1 MPRAGGVR
9 ADAAVLAGSF
19 LSYVELQR
27 LTKSYGSTVAVD
39 SVDVRVE
46 RGEFFSLLGPSGC
59 GKTTTLRM
67 IAGFV
72 KPNSGDILIGGDN
85 VTALPPERRGIG
97 IVFQNYAIFPH
108 MHVYDNIAFG
118 LRMRKMPQS
127 EIGKRVGNAL
137 EQVGLSGY
145 AARYQRQLSGGEQQ
159 RVALARV
166 LVTEPSILL
175 LDEPLSALDKKLREE
190 MKYWI
195 KELQKSL
202 AITTIYVTHDQG
214 EALTM
219 SDRIAVM
226 NGGAIMQI
234 GSPKDIY
241 EHPVNRFVTEF
252 IGESNILTASV
263 IGAGESGIRLE
274 LGSETFD
281 APVRDG
287 LAEGAEVSL
296 AIRPEQILLGPE
308 AGRVPDQLHASVRDI
323 SYQGAII
330 RYRLDLHG
338 QVLIAEAPNRG
349 GQTVFSLNEEVA
361 VAWPSSASEI
371 LTD

>member
-1 MPRAGGVR
+1 MS
-9 ADAAVLAGSF
+9 D
-19 LSYVELQR
+19 VELQR
-27 LTKSYGSTVAVD
+27 LTRTYGSTVAVD
-39 SVDVRVE
+39 SVDVRVD

-72 KPNSGDILIGGDN
+72 KPSSGDILIGGEN

-118 LRMRKMPQS
+118 LRMRKMPKS
-127 EIGKRVGNAL
+127 EIARRVGSAL
-137 EQVGLSGY
+137 EQVGLAGY

-195 KELQKSL
+195 KELQKAL
-202 AITTIYVTHDQG
+202 GITTLYVTHDQG

-226 NGGAIMQI
+226 NGGAIVQI
-234 GSPKDIY
+234 GTPKEIY
-241 EHPVNRFVTEF
+241 EHPINRFVTEF
-252 IGESNILTASV
+252 IGESNILKV
-263 IGAGESGIRLE
+263 RVAGTGEAGVRLA
-274 LGSETFD
+274 LGPAAFD
-281 APVRDG
+281 APAREG

-296 AIRPEQILLGPE
+296 AIRPEQILLGDE
-308 AGRVPDQLHASVRDI
+308 AHGMPDRLRASVRDI
-323 SYQGAII
+323 SYQGAVI

-338 QVLIAEAPNRG
+338 QALIAEAPNRG
-349 GQTVFSLNEEVA
+349 GRTVFAPNDDVA
-361 VAWPSSASEI
+361 LAWPPSAGEI
-371 LTD
+371 LID

>member
-1 MPRAGGVR
+1 M
-9 ADAAVLAGSF
+9 
-19 LSYVELQR
+19 
-27 LTKSYGSTVAVD
+27 YGSTVAVH

-72 KPNSGDILIGGDN
+72 KPSSGDILIGGEN

-118 LRMRKMPQS
+118 LRMRKMPKS
-127 EIGKRVGNAL
+127 EIAERVGSAL
-137 EQVGLSGY
+137 EQVGLAGY

-195 KELQKSL
+195 KELQKAL
-202 AITTIYVTHDQG
+202 GITTLYVTHDQG

-226 NGGAIMQI
+226 NGGAIVQI
-234 GSPKDIY
+234 GTPKEIY
-241 EHPVNRFVTEF
+241 EHPINRFVTEF
-252 IGESNILTASV
+252 IGESNILKV
-263 IGAGESGIRLE
+263 RVAGTGEAGVRLA
-274 LGSETFD
+274 LGPAAFD
-281 APVRDG
+281 APAREG

-296 AIRPEQILLGPE
+296 AIRPEQILLGDE
-308 AGRVPDQLHASVRDI
+308 AHGMPDRLRASVRDI
-323 SYQGAII
+323 SYQGAVI

-338 QVLIAEAPNRG
+338 QALIAEAPNRG
-349 GQTVFSLNEEVA
+349 GRTVFAPNDDVA
-361 VAWPSSASEI
+361 LAWPSSAGEI

>member
-1 MPRAGGVR
+1 M
-9 ADAAVLAGSF
+9 
-19 LSYVELQR
+19 SYVELTR
-27 LTKSYGSTVAVD
+27 LTKTFGSTVAVD
-39 SVDVRVE
+39 AVDVRVE

-72 KPNSGDILIGGDN
+72 RPSGGDILIGGDD
-85 VTALPPERRGIG
+85 VTALPPEKRGIG

-108 MHVYDNIAFG
+108 MHVFDNIAFG
-118 LRMRKMPQS
+118 LRMRKVPKH
-127 EIGKRVGNAL
+127 EIGRRVGAAL
-137 EQVGLSGY
+137 EQVGLGGY

-202 AITTIYVTHDQG
+202 GITTIYVTHDQG

-226 NGGAIMQI
+226 NAGAIMQI
-234 GSPKDIY
+234 GTPKEIY

-252 IGESNILTASV
+252 IGDSNILTARV
-263 IGAGESGIRLE
+263 AALDADACRLA
-274 LGSETFD
+274 LGPFEFD
-281 APVRDG
+281 APSRAG
-287 LAEGAEVSL
+287 LAEGQEVAL
-296 AIRPEQILLGPE
+296 AIRPERILLGEE
-308 AGRVPDQLHASVRDI
+308 ARAAPDALRASVRDMT
-323 SYQGAII
+323 YQGAII
-330 RYRLDLHG
+330 RYRLDLAG
-338 QVLIAEAPNRG
+338 QPIVAETPNRG
-349 GQTVFSLNEEVA
+349 DREVLTASDEVA
-361 VAWPSSASEI
+361 VAWQPVAGEI
-371 LTD
+371 LAD

>member
-1 MPRAGGVR
+1 M
-9 ADAAVLAGSF
+9 SE
-19 LSYVELQR
+19 VELQR
-27 LTKSYGSTVAVD
+27 LTKTFGSTVAVD
-39 SVDVRVE
+39 SVDVRVVS
-46 RGEFFSLLGPSGC
+46 GEFFSLLGPSGC

-72 KPNSGDILIGGDN
+72 KPTSGDILIGGDN

-118 LRMRKMPQS
+118 LRMRKMS
-127 EIGKRVGNAL
+127 KREIGRRVGDAL
-137 EQVGLSGY
+137 EQVGLGGY

-202 AITTIYVTHDQG
+202 GITTIYVTHDQG

-226 NGGAIMQI
+226 DGGAIMQI
-234 GSPKDIY
+234 GSPKEIY

-252 IGESNILTASV
+252 IGESNILTVRVAAAAATSC
-263 IGAGESGIRLE
+263 RLA
-274 LGSETFD
+274 LGDQTFD
-281 APVRDG
+281 APSRDG

-296 AIRPEQILLGPE
+296 AVRPEQILLGDE
-308 AGRVPDQLHASVRDI
+308 TDGMPDPLRASVRDI

-338 QVLIAEAPNRG
+338 QALIAETPNRG
-349 GQTVFSLNEEVA
+349 DRAVLSEGQDVT
-361 VAWPSSASEI
+361 VAWPSAASEI
-371 LTD
+371 LVD

>member
-1 MPRAGGVR
+1 MS
-9 ADAAVLAGSF
+9 D
-19 LSYVELQR
+19 VELQQ
-27 LTKSYGSTVAVD
+27 LTKTFGSTVAVNHI
-39 SVDVRVE
+39 DVQVE
-46 RGEFFSLLGPSGC
+46 QGEFFSLLGPSGC

-67 IAGFV
+67 VAGFV
-72 KPNSGDILIGGDN
+72 KPTSGDILIGGEN
-85 VTALPPERRGIG
+85 VTLLPPERRGIG

-108 MHVYDNIAFG
+108 MHVFDNIAFG
-118 LRMRKMPQS
+118 LRMRKMSKS
-127 EIGKRVGNAL
+127 EIGRRVGTAL
-137 EQVGLSGY
+137 EQVGLAGY

-195 KELQKSL
+195 KELQNSL
-202 AITTIYVTHDQG
+202 SITTIYVTHDQG

-226 NGGAIMQI
+226 DGGSIMQI
-234 GSPKDIY
+234 GNPREIY
-241 EHPVNRFVTEF
+241 EHPRNRFVTEF
-252 IGESNILTASV
+252 IGESNILQARV
-263 IGAGESGIRLE
+263 AGRTEAGVQLA
-274 LGSETFD
+274 LGSDVFL
-281 APVRDG
+281 APDHAG
-287 LAEGAEVSL
+287 LATGAEISVT
-296 AIRPEQILLGPE
+296 IRPEQVLMGTDADGMTNRLC
-308 AGRVPDQLHASVRDI
+308 ASVRDI

-338 QVLIAEAPNRG
+338 QILIAEAPNRS
-349 GQTVFSLNEEVA
+349 GQAVFGPGESVS

-371 LTD
+371 LAD

>member
-1 MPRAGGVR
+1 MS
-9 ADAAVLAGSF
+9 D
-19 LSYVELQR
+19 VELQQ
-27 LTKSYGSTVAVD
+27 LSKSFGSTVAVD
-39 SVDVRVE
+39 SIDVRVDK
-46 RGEFFSLLGPSGC
+46 GEFFSLLGPSGC

-67 IAGFV
+67 VAGFV
-72 KPNSGDILIGGDN
+72 KPSSGEIRIGGKN

-127 EIGKRVGNAL
+127 EIGRRVGSAL
-137 EQVGLSGY
+137 DQVGLSGY

-166 LVTEPSILL
+166 LVTEPNILL

-195 KELQKSL
+195 KELQNSL
-202 AITTIYVTHDQG
+202 GITTIYVTHDQG

-226 NGGAIMQI
+226 EGGAIMQI
-234 GSPKDIY
+234 GTPREIY
-241 EHPVNRFVTEF
+241 EHPLNRFVTEF
-252 IGESNILTASV
+252 IGESNILQVRVAGRDGASC
-263 IGAGESGIRLE
+263 RLA
-274 LGSETFD
+274 LGPDTFD
-281 APVRDG
+281 APAREG
-287 LAEGAEVSL
+287 IGEGAEVSL
-296 AIRPEQILLGPE
+296 AIRPEQVLLGDE
-308 AGRVPDQLHASVRDI
+308 ADGAPVRLRAKVRDV

-338 QVLIAEAPNRG
+338 QELIAEVPNRG
-349 GQTVFSLNEEVA
+349 GRAVFGPNEEVEI
-361 VAWPSSASEI
+361 AWPSVASEI
-371 LTD
+371 LAD